1 MNRTSESAL
10 NELAGGRLIPT
21 SGKLVNLAGVLEW
34 AARHQRAA
42 DLEREVAA

>member
-10 NELAGGRLIPT
+10 NERAGGRLIPT
-21 SGKLVNLAGVLEW
+21 SGNLAGVLEW

-42 DLEREVAA
+42 DLERDVAA

>member
-10 NELAGGRLIPT
+10 NELAGGLIPT
-21 SGKLVNLAGVLEW
+21 SGNVADVLEW

-42 DLEREVAA
+42 DLERDVAA